1 MKYTLDGSDS
11 KGISPFSFRIAFARP
26 FPPFRSRDLRAAC
39 HPRVQISKE
48 KS

>member
-1 MKYTLDGSDS
+1 MKYTLEGSDS
-11 KGISPFSFRIAFARP
+11 KGIRSFSFRIAFARLCP
-26 FPPFRSRDLRAAC
+26 SFRSRDLRAVC